1 MQAFESIKSK
11 ILYVFNWIFFP
22 AHSIETLPGLGNFAS
37 IYFDILTSIFNFSE
51 LFWGFLAKFFPAA
64 VDTLL
69 DLGGAV
75 PGLGTVIS
83 IISIPL
89 NFLML
94 PMQYMIAN
102 MSGIMNMFL
111 NISRKYWGLA
121 YLDALEVIPFFSDF
135 MDIFVTSLFMINK
148 NFSRFNQ
155 FVKSSEE
162 TIATIE
168 KYSDYL
174 TESVESIS
182 SAVGISSEE
191 DSGSNADTN
200 SSTEPE
206 TNPDGTPKLTIKEK
220 LIQFLNNPI
229 GDGIKGTWGKFKEF
243 IPSVD
248 NSENSTSDEKTTD
261 EKTSFLDTLNKPITD
276 NGLKGTWGDTNQ
288 KGSGLYD
295 RYIRRNF
302 VQTEY

>member
-1 MQAFESIKSK
+1 ETDKENEEEEEEDPTMKVIESIKSK

-22 AHSIETLPGLGNFAS
+22 AHSIENVPVLGNFAS
-37 IYFDILTSIFNFSE
+37 IYFDILTSILNFSE
-51 LFWGFLAKFFPAA
+51 LFWGFLAKFYPPA

-102 MSGIMNMFL
+102 MSGILNMFL

-135 MDIFVTSLFMINK
+135 MDIFVTALFMINK
-148 NFSRFNQ
+148 NFSRFNA

-162 TIATIE
+162 TIATLE
-168 KYSDYL
+168 KYADYL
-174 TESVESIS
+174 TESIESITGDS
-182 SAVGISSEE
+182 SGTGTDA
-191 DSGSNADTN
+191 
-200 SSTEPE
+200 EPE
-206 TNPDGTPKLTIKEK
+206 TNPDGTPKLSIKEK
-220 LIQFLNNPI
+220 LIKFLNNPI
-229 GDGIKGTWGKFKEF
+229 GDGLKGTWGKFKNF
-243 IPSVD
+243 IPTLTED
-248 NSENSTSDEKTTD
+248 NKEKTG
-261 EKTSFLDTLNKPITD
+261 FLDALNKPIND
-276 NGLKGTWGDTNQ
+276 EGSKGTWGQATQ
-288 KGSGLYD
+288 SGSRLYQI
-295 RYIRRNF
+295 YNNSI
-302 VQTEY
+302 YLI